1 MSRTALIRAGGMA
14 AVGGGILRVAAS
26 FAPNVGPEVA
36 RQLLYLLIDVLL
48 LLGVLG
54 FYELRHGDIGRPGA
68 VGFLLALIGLS
79 VVRSSRAIPGVD
91 LYPMGSLALVL
102 GLLTLGVSAWKVKTL
117 AVWVPVA
124 LLVSILAGLVGTV
137 VGGAGWLFGL
147 SGVAFGVAFAGLGHT
162 VWSDV
167 TS

>member
-1 MSRTALIRAGGMA
+1 MA
-14 AVGGGILRVAAS
+14 AVGGGMLRVAAS
-26 FAPNVGPEVA
+26 FMPNVDSDAA

-54 FYELRHGDIGRPGA
+54 FYELRYGDVGRSGA
-68 VGFLLALIGLS
+68 VGFLFALVGLS

-91 LYPMGSLALVL
+91 LYPMGALALAL

-117 AVWVPVA
+117 ALWVPVT
-124 LLVSILAGLVGTV
+124 LLASILAGFVGTFV
-137 VGGAGWLFGL
+137 ADAGWLFVL

-167 TS
+167 TSTRNHA